1 MTNPDLMTSSGCRE
15 LGLSDHSMI
24 YGVLTEVVERQKP
37 CLRHVRCFRN
47 IEVDTVVEHLKLAP
61 WQVMDSLEDVNCQW
75 EFWKKLFKSVID
87 SLIPLKKARVKRR
100 TLPWISHDIRVLM
113 RARNYYCKKARRSKR
128 EEDWM
133 QYRCLRHLVT
143 QKLRK
148 EKLKFFEDVSE
159 KTMRNPRMAW
169 KELNRL
175 LGRGKR
181 KQIDVVRTGEDVVTE
196 KKSIADEFCKY
207 FSSIVGDVLRD
218 SDETDAHLLVPAVE
232 DDFHFQRIK
241 EEDVLRILK
250 SLDTSKAVG
259 VDMVSAK
266 LLKLAAEG
274 ISQSL
279 TSLFNSSLESGQ
291 IPLEWKAAN
300 VTPVPKGGDSE
311 FIENFRPV
319 SVLPVVVNMFEKLV
333 HQQLFA
339 YLLEHD
345 ILHSAQSGFRP
356 GHTTQGRGPFIQG
369 WVH

>member
-1 MTNPDLMTSSGCRE
+1 
-15 LGLSDHSMI
+15 
-24 YGVLTEVVERQKP
+24 
-37 CLRHVRCFRN
+37 
-47 IEVDTVVEHLKLAP
+47 
-61 WQVMDSLEDVNCQW
+61 
-75 EFWKKLFKSVID
+75 
-87 SLIPLKKARVKRR
+87 
-100 TLPWISHDIRVLM
+100 
-113 RARNYYCKKARRSKR
+113 
-128 EEDWM
+128 
-133 QYRCLRHLVT
+133 
-143 QKLRK
+143 
-148 EKLKFFEDVSE
+148 
-159 KTMRNPRMAW
+159 MRNPRMAW

-175 LGRGKR
+175 VGRGKR
-181 KQIDVVRTGEDVVTE
+181 KQIEVVRTGEDVTE

-207 FSSIVGDVLRD
+207 FLSIVGDVLRD

-319 SVLPVVVNMFEKLV
+319 SVLPVVVQMFEKLV

-356 GHTTQGRGPFIQG
+356 GHTTQDLLVHLVEG
-369 WVH
+369 WRNALDEDLLVGSVIVDLSKAFDTVDHAILLKKAI